1 MPINTESTP
10 PPRIGK
16 IGPYTVFMTPPATPK
31 SSSAESPIKPVYS
44 KLSPLPVQPQPV
56 QTPAVQVPPAP
67 VEKSCPVWSPPMQYD
82 KPSTKSHSFFGVFWN
97 AVAKVQNAH
106 ASLDEQVAYW
116 FGLNQSKY
124 QWALDDYY
132 ESKGINQ
139 AEEKAKAV
147 ASKLENV

>member
-1 MPINTESTP
+1 MAEGTPRPP

-16 IGPYTVFMTPPATPK
+16 IGPYTVFMTPPK
-31 SSSAESPIKPVYS
+31 SGSPPPV
-44 KLSPLPVQPQPV
+44 
-56 QTPAVQVPPAP
+56 AVQV
-67 VEKSCPVWSPPMQYD
+67 VDKSCPVWSPPMQYD
-82 KPSTKSHSFFGVFWN
+82 KPSHSFFSN
-97 AVAKVQNAH
+97 ALAKLQNAH

-132 ESKGINQ
+132 ETKTINQ
-139 AEEKAKAV
+139 AEEKAKSV

>member
-1 MPINTESTP
+1 MGECTP

-31 SSSAESPIKPVYS
+31 QAPP
-44 KLSPLPVQPQPV
+44 PVQPQPV
-56 QTPAVQVPPAP
+56 P
-67 VEKSCPVWSPPMQYD
+67 VVDKSCPVWSPPMQYD
-82 KPSTKSHSFFGVFWN
+82 KPSSHSSFGFFQN
-97 AVAKVQNAH
+97 ALAKLQNAH

-132 ESKGINQ
+132 ETKTINQ

>member
-1 MPINTESTP
+1 MTINTECISPPLPPP

-16 IGPYTVFMTPPATPK
+16 IGPYTVFMTPPPTPK
-31 SSSAESPIKPVYS
+31 SGSTELPP
-44 KLSPLPVQPQPV
+44 PVQPQPV
-56 QTPAVQVPPAP
+56 QAPPVQV
-67 VEKSCPVWSPPMQYD
+67 VDKSCPVWSPPMQYD
-82 KPSTKSHSFFGVFWN
+82 KPSHSSFGFFWN

-132 ESKGINQ
+132 ESKNINQ
-139 AEEKAKAV
+139 AEEKAKVV